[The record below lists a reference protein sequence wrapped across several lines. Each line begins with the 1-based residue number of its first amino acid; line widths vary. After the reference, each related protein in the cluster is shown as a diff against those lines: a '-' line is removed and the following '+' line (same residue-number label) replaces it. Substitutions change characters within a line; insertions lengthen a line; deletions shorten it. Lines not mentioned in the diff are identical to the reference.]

1 MQTNFENQKNLKL
14 FFCQFQIHPKIVRLR
29 SLLLHDEATW
39 RNQGLKKKNL
49 PSLLEQIFYFKTAGL
64 QGQC

>member
-29 SLLLHDEATW
+29 SLLLH
-39 RNQGLKKKNL
+39 NFFKPNF
-49 PSLLEQIFYFKTAGL
+49 LLIFEIEIDS
-64 QGQC
+64 